1 MADATDLK
9 SVRVKTLCGFESRH
23 RHPLQCLFTREIGR
37 MCLIPFSVKI
47 EELKI
52 DKELP
57 SKLLAE
63 LPGIPHGATGHIVGP
78 NHLASR
84 WRNCVLSR

>member
-1 MADATDLK
+1 
-9 SVRVKTLCGFESRH
+9 
-23 RHPLQCLFTREIGR
+23 

-63 LPGIPHGATGHIVGP
+63 LLGIPHRATGPHCRTESVGKQ
-78 NHLASR
+78 LA
-84 WRNCVLSR
+84 NCVLSR